1 MLLLNNTDSQRKSI
15 TLTKQVPP
23 HLREANK
30 GILKVPTMLRF
41 LATLRSML
49 LRRSRAVVALVKKKI
64 VVKIAVARA
73 VKKVQVMEAKTV
85 RALECNTL
93 LKKQRTHAV
102 MELAINAMI
111 PAVNPNNLLA
121 MILTLSIVN
130 HHE

>member
-1 MLLLNNTDSQRKSI
+1 
-15 TLTKQVPP
+15 
-23 HLREANK
+23 
-30 GILKVPTMLRF
+30 
-41 LATLRSML
+41 ML

-111 PAVNPNNLLA
+111 PAVNPTNLLA